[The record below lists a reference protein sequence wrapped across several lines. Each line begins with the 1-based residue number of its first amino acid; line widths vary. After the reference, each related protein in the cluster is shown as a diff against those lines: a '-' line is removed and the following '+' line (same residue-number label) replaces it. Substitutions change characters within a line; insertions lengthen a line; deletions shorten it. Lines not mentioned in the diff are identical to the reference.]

1 MASNKKSAEDRRDS
15 RLPIK
20 GGVVQYKGSGLI
32 AFLEGS
38 SEKYP
43 IVNISHRG
51 LRFLTRDQLEIGEKM
66 NFTLGIP
73 MVGEPLR
80 VEGKVAWAQRS
91 SRQKAYNIGVRF
103 TAMSKESMMRL
114 KNLISFLGR
123 KKLIKQKV
131 KVTFSEAMKNQPVLW
146 QIARDFDVSLNVQE
160 GLLTEKIGWFI
171 IQIEGQP
178 DEIKRVLIHLKQKG
192 GKLSFPKLG

>member
-1 MASNKKSAEDRRDS
+1 MKFICLKINKIEMMKTIENTNCVTSK
-15 RLPIK
+15 I
-20 GGVVQYKGSGLI
+20 
-32 AFLEGS
+32 FLS
-38 SEKYP
+38 
-43 IVNISHRG
+43 V
-51 LRFLTRDQLEIGEKM
+51 
-66 NFTLGIP
+66 
-73 MVGEPLR
+73 
-80 VEGKVAWAQRS
+80 
-91 SRQKAYNIGVRF
+91 
-103 TAMSKESMMRL
+103 MRL

-123 KKLIKQKV
+123 KKVIKQKV

-146 QIARDFDVSLNVQE
+146 QVARDFDVSLNVQE